1 MIGLKSLAIAA
12 GIGAVSVAQAPQTP
26 PQPADLTVP
35 AGFTASVFASDL
47 AGARL
52 MTVSPEGTLLV
63 ARRPRSEVIALRLD
77 PRTRPDYTVR
87 RARSMSASL

>member
-1 MIGLKSLAIAA
+1 MRTNYVRASHYRIESLVIAA
-12 GIGAVSVAQAPQTP
+12 AIGAAAVAQAPQTMP

-52 MTVSPEGTLLV
+52 MTVSPEGTLHKGFIY
-63 ARRPRSEVIALRLD
+63 RISYGRQ
-77 PRTRPDYTVR
+77 
-87 RARSMSASL
+87 